1 MSEWHYR
8 YAGVDVSS
16 SLELPEWSS
25 FAIVP
30 TTQAAEVLIRQ
41 TEPIEGCSG
50 YTLDVDREKLTF
62 GLPKLGYYC
71 IYAGH
76 KIVLTPCVG
85 AAAAE
90 LRLFLLG
97 SAWGALGYQRGWF
110 PLHASVVQI
119 DDGAVAFCAPSGSG
133 KSSLAAW
140 LVAKGCPLVSDDLCR
155 LDVTGDQPPRV
166 WHSAPR
172 LKLWQDALMALDWQD
187 KALCRDQMCVDKFH
201 LPAPMVQP
209 PKNKQAQPLPLRA
222 LYVLTW
228 GEEFAIQV
236 LHGLHAVQ
244 TVMDAATYRS
254 EFVAE
259 LGQPA
264 VYWQQTIDLVR
275 HVPVFRLQRPR
286 DWRTMAAVGETLIEH
301 VKRLQNEGE
310 INR

>member
-25 FAIVP
+25 FATAP
-30 TTQAAEVLIRQ
+30 TTQAAEVVIRQ
-41 TEPIEGCSG
+41 TKPTDNCIGQVLVADGKRLMFS
-50 YTLDVDREKLTF
+50 
-62 GLPKLGYYC
+62 LPKIGYYH
-71 IYAGH
+71 IHAGH
-76 KIVLTPCVG
+76 KIVLTPYVG
-85 AAAAE
+85 AEEAE

-166 WHSAPR
+166 WRSAPR
-172 LKLWQDALMALDWQD
+172 LKLWQDALMALDWQG
-187 KALCRDQMCVDKFH
+187 KALCRDQMRVNKFH
-201 LPAPMVQP
+201 LPAPMYQS
-209 PKNKQAQPLPLRA
+209 PKDKQAQPLPLRA

-228 GEEFAIQV
+228 GEEFAIQA
-236 LHGLHAVQ
+236 LRGLHAVQ
-244 TVMDAATYRS
+244 TVIDAATYRS

-301 VKRLQNEGE
+301 VKKLQ
-310 INR
+310 